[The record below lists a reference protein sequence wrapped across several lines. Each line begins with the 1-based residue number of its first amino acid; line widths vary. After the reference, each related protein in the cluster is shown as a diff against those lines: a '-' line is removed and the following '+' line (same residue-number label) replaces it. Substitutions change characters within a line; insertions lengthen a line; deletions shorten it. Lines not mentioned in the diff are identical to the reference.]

1 MKKIILAGPEEQLY
15 LQSMSIFLHTM
26 RTSIKADF
34 MSDLECMA
42 VERPEDETV
51 KRMKDK
57 LNQMFILC
65 ELIPII
71 AEIELDSSSESV
83 KRDLLRT
90 SFFAEEKCE
99 ESEIKIFSDS
109 FEEASKAFYSQSG
122 YQLTLTSSIKP
133 NEAKLLRLFGK
144 EGLFPTPLFYK
155 MMFDHLL
162 VEIRQTTRNNG
173 DDVLG
178 VELSVTGKS
187 LILKMKS
194 RSTMRSELS
203 MQKPIYLFNYI
214 LQYIGL
220 GKISFSLDGEYN
232 VVELMADPI

>member
-1 MKKIILAGPEEQLY
+1 MKKVILTGPEEKLY

-34 MSDLECMA
+34 MSDLACMA
-42 VERPEDETV
+42 VERPEDEMV
-51 KRMKDK
+51 KRMNDRI
-57 LNQMFILC
+57 NQMFILC

-71 AEIELDSSSESV
+71 AEIELGSSFESV
-83 KRDLLRT
+83 KSYLLRT
-90 SFFAEEKCE
+90 NFFAEEKCA
-99 ESEIKIFSDS
+99 ESVIKMFSDS

-122 YQLTLTSSIKP
+122 YQLILTNSIEP
-133 NEAKLLRLFGK
+133 NEEKLLRFFGK
-144 EGLFPTPLFYK
+144 NGLFPTPLFYK

-162 VEIRQTTRNNG
+162 VEIRQTTRSNG
-173 DDVLG
+173 NDVLG

-194 RSTMRSELS
+194 RSTIRNELS

-232 VVELMADPI
+232 VVELIADSI

>member
-1 MKKIILAGPEEQLY
+1 
-15 LQSMSIFLHTM
+15 M

-34 MSDLECMA
+34 ISDLECMV

-71 AEIELDSSSESV
+71 AEIELGSSSESV
-83 KRDLLRT
+83 NSRLLRT
-90 SFFAEEKCE
+90 SFFAEEKSE
-99 ESEIKIFSDS
+99 ESEIKIFSDT

-122 YQLTLTSSIKP
+122 YQLVLTSSIKP

-144 EGLFPTPLFYK
+144 DGVFPTSLFYK
-155 MMFDHLL
+155 MMFEHLL

-173 DDVLG
+173 DDVLE

-232 VVELMADPI
+232 VVELMADSI